1 MKYALWI
8 VQGLLVLAFLLAG
21 LMKLT
26 QPMDVLE
33 TSMGWPAA
41 LPAPLVRFIGLAE
54 LLGAIG
60 LILPALTRIRPGLVP
75 LAAAGLTLIMLLAT
89 LFHVSRGEGAMTPVN
104 LVLGAMAAFVA
115 YGRGRLL
122 PHGGSAR
129 RQMGASSA

>member
-8 VQGLLVLAFLLAG
+8 VQGLLALAFLLAG

-26 QPMDVLE
+26 QPMDVLAA
-33 TSMGWPAA
+33 SMGWPVA
-41 LPAPLVRFIGLAE
+41 LPALLVRFIGLAE

-75 LAAAGLTLIMLLAT
+75 LAAAGLTLIILLAT

-104 LVLGAMAAFVA
+104 LVLGALAAFVA

>member
-8 VQGLLVLAFLLAG
+8 VQGLLALAFFLAG

>member
-1 MKYALWI
+1 MKYALWL
-8 VQGLLVLAFLLAG
+8 VQGLLALAFLLAG

-26 QPMDVLE
+26 QPMDVL
-33 TSMGWPAA
+33 TASMGWPAA

>member
-8 VQGLLVLAFLLAG
+8 VQGLLALAFFLAG

-89 LFHVSRGEGAMTPVN
+89 LLHVSRGEGAMTPVN

>member
-1 MKYALWI
+1 MKYALWL
-8 VQGLLVLAFLLAG
+8 VQGLLALAFLLAG

-60 LILPALTRIRPGLVP
+60 LILPALTRIRPGGG
-75 LAAAGLTLIMLLAT
+75 ARRGRADADHAAGDPLPRLA
-89 LFHVSRGEGAMTPVN
+89 RG
-104 LVLGAMAAFVA
+104 
-115 YGRGRLL
+115 GRDDPGQPGSGGPGR
-122 PHGGSAR
+122 
-129 RQMGASSA
+129 